1 MSLNLNDPPQRA
13 TPSAY
18 YTSPTYTEA
27 VNDAQFVRT
36 FGIVALGGSLLILI
50 GGGVAIGI
58 GMAVMGFGSTRYYR
72 ILGLAVVALGILSY
86 FVSLFS
92 IIGSAALAAGVA
104 WKGTDVLSV
113 LAAEGQGDPDW
124 QTTRNRATLGLI
136 LSGSGL
142 LVSAAWLVL
151 IFLGIIWQG
160 R

>member
-1 MSLNLNDPPQRA
+1 VSLNLNDPPPRA
-13 TPSAY
+13 TTSAY

-36 FGIVALGGSLLILI
+36 FGIVALAGSLLILI

-58 GMAVMGFGSTRYYR
+58 GMAVMGFGATRYYR
-72 ILGLAVVALGILSY
+72 VLGLAVVALGILSY
-86 FVSLFS
+86 FISLFS

-113 LAAEGQGDPDW
+113 LAAEGKGDPDW
-124 QTTRNRATLGLI
+124 QTTRNRATLGII

-151 IFLGIIWQG
+151 IFLGVIWQN